1 MINSVVIMGRLTYE
15 PELMATNEG
24 TSFINFQIAVDRG
37 YSKDNRACDF
47 IDCTAWRQTAEFVKR
62 YFHKGSMI
70 AIEGRLQTDNY
81 VANTGENRK
90 SVKVIANQVSFCG
103 EKGQAPAQVN
113 ENTEFEEIE

>member
-1 MINSVVIMGRLTYE
+1 M
-15 PELMATNEG
+15 
-24 TSFINFQIAVDRG
+24 IAV
-37 YSKDNRACDF
+37 
-47 IDCTAWRQTAEFVKR
+47 
-62 YFHKGSMI
+62 
-70 AIEGRLQTDNY
+70 EGRLQTDNY

>member
-1 MINSVVIMGRLTYE
+1 MINSVVLMGRLTYE

-37 YSKDNRACDF
+37 YSKDNRA
-47 IDCTAWRQTAEFVKR
+47 DCTAWRQTAEFLKR

-70 AIEGRLQTDNY
+70 AVEGRLQTDNY

-103 EKGQAPAQVN
+103 KKGQPPAQVN

>member
-1 MINSVVIMGRLTYE
+1 MINSVVLMGWLTYE
-15 PELMATNEG
+15 PELKATNEG

-47 IDCTAWRQTAEFVKR
+47 IDCTAWRKTAEFISR
-62 YFHKGSMI
+62 YFHKCSKIAVEGSI
-70 AIEGRLQTDNY
+70 QTSNY
-81 VANTGENRK
+81 IANTGENRK
-90 SVKVIANQVSFCG
+90 AVTVVVNQVSFCG